1 MEDNKKNEV
10 KLMPSSDE
18 AERALL
24 SCLIDGSER
33 EYEIAMAW
41 IREDSAFYY
50 TDN

>member
-10 KLMPSSDE
+10 KPMPSSDE

-24 SCLIDGSER
+24 SCLIDGGER

-41 IREDSAFYY
+41 IREDDAFY
-50 TDN
+50 